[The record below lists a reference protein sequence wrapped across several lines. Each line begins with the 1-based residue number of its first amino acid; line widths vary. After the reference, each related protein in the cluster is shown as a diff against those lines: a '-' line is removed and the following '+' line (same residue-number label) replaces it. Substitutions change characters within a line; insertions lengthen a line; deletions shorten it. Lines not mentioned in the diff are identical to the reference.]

1 MKCLFNSY
9 PLVPV
14 CQMFCCLFL
23 FDIVVNEISLVDF
36 GEVGLESDNIQST
49 FILFSDISRL
59 NDRNRAEHRPLNA
72 AVGFCEGR
80 GEEIRFKPIHLN

>member
-1 MKCLFNSY
+1 
-9 PLVPV
+9 
-14 CQMFCCLFL
+14 MFCCLFL

-59 NDRNRAEHRPLNA
+59 NA